1 MFERSRV
8 MRCQTTDVFSVLS
21 DGWTYGLWVV
31 GAARIRAVDPWWP
44 GEGARIHHSIGV
56 WPVLVD
62 DTTVS
67 RGVDPPRWLRLR
79 ARAWPTGEA
88 DIEFRVEPHDQGCVL
103 TLGERSASGPAAML
117 PAPVEAPLLWW
128 RNSETLRR
136 LSFIAEGRA
145 RS

>member
-1 MFERSRV
+1 MSACSRV
-8 MRCQTTDVFSVLS
+8 MRCKPEDVWAVLS

-31 GAARIRAVDPWWP
+31 GAARIRQVDPGWP
-44 GEGARIHHSIGV
+44 EAGAKIHHSVGV
-56 WPVLVD
+56 WPVMLH
-62 DTTVS
+62 DTTHS
-67 RGVDPPRWLRLR
+67 SGAKPPHLLQLR

-88 DIEFRVEPHDQGCVL
+88 NIEFRVEPHDQGTVV
-103 TLGERSASGPAAML
+103 TIHEETASGPATL
-117 PAPVEAPLLWW
+117 IPSLVEQPLLKW